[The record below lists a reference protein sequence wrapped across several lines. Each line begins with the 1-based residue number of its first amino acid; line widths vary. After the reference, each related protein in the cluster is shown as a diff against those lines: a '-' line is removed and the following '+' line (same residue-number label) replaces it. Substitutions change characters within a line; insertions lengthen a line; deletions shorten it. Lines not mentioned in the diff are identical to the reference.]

1 MTSQDASAECHKTF
15 CRSTG
20 RERVP
25 VAWMSGADR
34 RRVDKWPGQTH
45 LRRTRSQTTEV
56 KMPSATSARQIRTGQ
71 IRADMGGWGECLDKL
86 VAEIGR
92 R

>member
-1 MTSQDASAECHKTF
+1 
-15 CRSTG
+15 
-20 RERVP
+20 
-25 VAWMSGADR
+25 
-34 RRVDKWPGQTH
+34 
-45 LRRTRSQTTEV
+45 V